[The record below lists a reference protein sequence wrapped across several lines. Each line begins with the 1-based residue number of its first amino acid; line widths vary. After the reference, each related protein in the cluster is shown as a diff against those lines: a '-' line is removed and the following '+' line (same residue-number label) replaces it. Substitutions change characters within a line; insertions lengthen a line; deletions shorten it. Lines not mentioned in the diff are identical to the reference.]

1 MSRIMFLYATA
12 PDAATARKIG
22 EALVEAR
29 LAACVNVLGTATSI
43 YRWEGAVETAEETA
57 FIVKTTQTAAGAA
70 RELILKLH
78 PYETPAIAAINID
91 ETGSN
96 SGFLAWI
103 RAESDAGSRESE

>member
-12 PDAATARKIG
+12 PDDATARKIG

-29 LAACVNVLGTATSI
+29 LAACVNILGTATSI
-43 YRWEGAVETAEETA
+43 YRWKGAVESAEEIA
-57 FIVKTTQTAAGAA
+57 FLVKTTASAAGAA
-70 RELILKLH
+70 RNLILKLH

-96 SGFLAWI
+96 EAFLAWI
-103 RAESDAGSRESE
+103 EAESATDSCG